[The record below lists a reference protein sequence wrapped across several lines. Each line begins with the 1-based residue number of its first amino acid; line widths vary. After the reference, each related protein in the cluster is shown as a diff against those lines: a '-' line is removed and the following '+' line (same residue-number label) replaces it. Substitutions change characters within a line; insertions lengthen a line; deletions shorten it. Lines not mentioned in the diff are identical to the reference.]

1 VSLKQGHPQDGVLLL
16 PAVSDRGHDGPN
28 PVVVTCHGPDAVPPF
43 VPCLLAAYLSFH
55 HLCEDQANRLAI
67 DSSPRSRRG
76 DSGAPSEAIRQS
88 DPSDQIERQTDKE
101 VRIEAAERAR

>member
-55 HLCEDQANRLAI
+55 HLVKIRLIGLLSTHPPDLAGETAAI
-67 DSSPRSRRG
+67 HQKRSVR
-76 DSGAPSEAIRQS
+76 S

-101 VRIEAAERAR
+101 VRIEAAQRAR